1 MFTVRVVAT
10 VHGWN
15 TTEEMMA
22 DKKKRMRAKA
32 SKLISKYLEEIAKE
46 EDAFINDDDGGRM
59 GTKAEAL
66 SRLIWKYALGYT
78 EEDPKTGAIHI
89 HPPSLSHLKILLDR
103 IEGRVTDVSVAKAG
117 KSLAD
122 RVKDTTKSKLNKVA
136 EDSIE

>member
-1 MFTVRVVAT
+1 
-10 VHGWN
+10 
-15 TTEEMMA
+15 MA
-22 DKKKRMRAKA
+22 DKKKKNRAKA

-46 EDAFINDDDGGRM
+46 NDAFIDDGEGGRM

-66 SRLIWKYALGYT
+66 GRLIWKYALGYK
-78 EEDPKTGAIHI
+78 EEDPKTGVVVI

-122 RVKDTTKSKLNKVA
+122 RVKDTTKSKLNKMA
-136 EDSIE
+136 EDSVE

>member
-1 MFTVRVVAT
+1 
-10 VHGWN
+10 
-15 TTEEMMA
+15 MA
-22 DKKKRMRAKA
+22 DKKKRTRAKA

-78 EEDPKTGAIHI
+78 EVDPKTGVKII

-103 IEGRVTDVSVAKAG
+103 IEGRVTDVNVAKAK
-117 KSLAD
+117 KSIAD
-122 RVKDTTKSKLNKVA
+122 RIKDTTKSKLNKMA
-136 EDSIE
+136 EDSVE

>member
-1 MFTVRVVAT
+1 
-10 VHGWN
+10 
-15 TTEEMMA
+15 MA
-22 DKKKRMRAKA
+22 DKKKRVRAKA
-32 SKLISKYLEEIAKE
+32 SKLISKYLEEIARE
-46 EDAFINDDDGGRM
+46 EDVFINDDDGGRM

-78 EEDPKTGAIHI
+78 EEDPKTGVTIIHV
-89 HPPSLSHLKILLDR
+89 PSLSHLKILLDR
-103 IEGRVTDVSVAKAG
+103 IEGRVTDVSVTKAG